1 MNERDRVL
9 QVMQSEG
16 MNAKQFCQEVGISPG
31 TLSNIT
37 GGRNK
42 PSLEV
47 LQAILRRFRAV
58 SCDWLIMGVG
68 TMYINGAREEGVLN
82 LFDDDLENSAASVE
96 KGQQKS
102 ALSKEVLPVGVSD
115 SSSPATASRTVSR
128 ILIFYSDG
136 TFEER

>member
-1 MNERDRVL
+1 MNERDRIL

-47 LQAILRRFRAV
+47 MQAVLRRFRAV

-68 TMYINGAREEGVLN
+68 TMYINGAREEGILS
-82 LFDDDLENSAASVE
+82 LFDNEVAIAEETNQKVAQTKDLRQCTTIEVSQTVASSAPRVV
-96 KGQQKS
+96 
-102 ALSKEVLPVGVSD
+102 SK
-115 SSSPATASRTVSR
+115 
-128 ILIFYSDG
+128 IMIFYSDG

>member
-1 MNERDRVL
+1 MNERDRIL

-47 LQAILRRFRAV
+47 MQAVLRRFRAV

-68 TMYINGAREEGVLN
+68 TMYINGAREEGVLS
-82 LFDDDLENSAASVE
+82 LFDNEVTVAEETNQKVAQTKDLRQCTTIEVSQTVASSAPRVV
-96 KGQQKS
+96 
-102 ALSKEVLPVGVSD
+102 SK
-115 SSSPATASRTVSR
+115 
-128 ILIFYSDG
+128 IMIFYSDG

>member
-1 MNERDRVL
+1 MNERDRIL

-47 LQAILRRFRAV
+47 MQAVLRRFRAV

-68 TMYINGAREEGVLN
+68 TMYINGAREERVLS
-82 LFDDDLENSAASVE
+82 LFDNEVAIAEETNQKVAQTKDLRQCTTIEVSQTVASSAPRVV
-96 KGQQKS
+96 
-102 ALSKEVLPVGVSD
+102 SK
-115 SSSPATASRTVSR
+115 
-128 ILIFYSDG
+128 IMIFYSDG

>member
-42 PSLEV
+42 PSLDV
-47 LQAILRRFRAV
+47 MQAILRRFRSV

-68 TMYINGAREEGVLN
+68 TMHIVGAREEGSLS
-82 LFDDDLENSAASVE
+82 LFDASGE
-96 KGQQKS
+96 
-102 ALSKEVLPVGVSD
+102 ALVPSKEVVDERGIADPILPKLDVVVQPPVRSVSK
-115 SSSPATASRTVSR
+115 
-128 ILIFYSDG
+128 ILVFYSDG

>member
-1 MNERDRVL
+1 MNERDRIL

-47 LQAILRRFRAV
+47 MQAVLRRFRAV

-68 TMYINGAREEGVLN
+68 TMYINGAREEGVLS
-82 LFDDDLENSAASVE
+82 LFDNEVAVAEETNQKVAQTKDLRQCTTIELSQTVASSAPRVV
-96 KGQQKS
+96 
-102 ALSKEVLPVGVSD
+102 SK
-115 SSSPATASRTVSR
+115 
-128 ILIFYSDG
+128 IMIFYSDG

>member
-16 MNAKQFCQEVGISPG
+16 MNAKQFCQEVGISQG
-31 TLSNIT
+31 TLSNIM

-42 PSLEV
+42 PSLDV
-47 LQAILRRFRAV
+47 MQAILRRFRAV

-68 TMYINGAREEGVLN
+68 TMYVTGAREEGRLP
-82 LFDDDLENSAASVE
+82 LFDSDTQAETPVVSAENVIVE
-96 KGQQKS
+96 EKKMTM
-102 ALSKEVLPVGVSD
+102 AV
-115 SSSPATASRTVSR
+115 AASRTVSK
-128 ILIFYSDG
+128 IMVFYSDG

>member
-16 MNAKQFCQEVGISPG
+16 MNAKQFCQEVGISQG
-31 TLSNIT
+31 TLSNIM

-42 PSLEV
+42 PSLDV
-47 LQAILRRFRAV
+47 MQAILRRFRAV

-68 TMYINGAREEGVLN
+68 SMYVTGAREEGVLP
-82 LFDDDLENSAASVE
+82 LFDNDKQEETASVVNATVEE
-96 KGQQKS
+96 KKPMM
-102 ALSKEVLPVGVSD
+102 AI
-115 SSSPATASRTVSR
+115 AASRTVSK
-128 ILIFYSDG
+128 IMVFYSDG

>member
-1 MNERDRVL
+1 MNERDRIL

-47 LQAILRRFRAV
+47 MQAVLRRFRAV

-68 TMYINGAREEGVLN
+68 TMYINGAREEGVLS
-82 LFDDDLENSAASVE
+82 LFDNEVAIAEETNQKVAQTKDRRQCTTIEVSQTVASSAPRVV
-96 KGQQKS
+96 
-102 ALSKEVLPVGVSD
+102 SK
-115 SSSPATASRTVSR
+115 
-128 ILIFYSDG
+128 IMIFYSDG

>member
-1 MNERDRVL
+1 MNERDRIL

-47 LQAILRRFRAV
+47 MQAVLRRFRAV

-68 TMYINGAREEGVLN
+68 TMYINGAREEGVLS
-82 LFDDDLENSAASVE
+82 LFDNEVAIAEETNQKVAQTKDLRQCTTIEVSQTVASSAPRVV
-96 KGQQKS
+96 
-102 ALSKEVLPVGVSD
+102 SK
-115 SSSPATASRTVSR
+115 
-128 ILIFYSDG
+128 IMIFYSDG